1 MPIDRVSFGMVT
13 DSEENSIKLFRAT
26 KKYKAGLWKDLREGC
41 KKESQLAATSLKKA
55 MLNNLADF

>member
-1 MPIDRVSFGMVT
+1 MVT